1 MGAVGILCTLNI
13 EDRVHCIGRRV
24 FSCRVS
30 KHKAGLG
37 KRCISCYGVLKADS
51 DNRVLTCNNGAAR
64 RNIFNSYR
72 AVRLRNTVHKGRI
85 REDLTIAGNTVND
98 QLTCS
103 SIRADTDSC
112 IVDDQSLDRRSNV
125 TREGSAGSHG
135 HRAVGSI
142 KLAVNVQSSSLNITI
157 GRRSCSRLTGSSNRS
172 LRNAGGKL
180 SALTNGQSVYIDEC
194 IRLKISTTQSLG
206 NCQNTVIS
214 NSEGGAASTSFLQNC
229 TNLCTAV
236 GRTRGRERTA
246 GGKNNTLNSR
256 LGTAHRRDEVA
267 GTVKCQSC
275 AGNLGGIDV
284 RRSLQ
289 LAVGTGGREASCGHT
304 GNSSL
309 AERIAGNTCQFGG
322 HIAELNF
329 AVCNCIRN
337 GQRTEIQ
344 ETVAAVGLLNFALNV
359 SNYIHRRGNTGQI
372 RKNQFAVVGDG
383 TGIIGRTRIE
393 GRTRCTDLEP
403 KSSRSSFNRTAIFDL
418 ELRTTIRRQFGIDD
432 ELTGACDV
440 DRTVI
445 GIQRLDGVL
454 TAANAQ
460 SGVLQRSERISRIF
474 AGRDRQLSPF
484 ELNITRKGL
493 VSNRQGTA
501 CKGHIAT
508 RQKQLVKRT
517 VNRFIQVRIELGEIK
532 GTALIHCSRT
542 NGIRRIG
549 HLRADIAA
557 VVNGERCGLNQTFVA
572 VNELTGNFDVADRGV
587 GTGLALSTSNSTGIG
602 QISTGLHFKL
612 CAGLQRN
619 STAVGRTGTG
629 HAEGSARGDSCRT
642 GVGNRINGNGTAVHI
657 EDPGRR
663 NFLSTVL
670 NSRFGLERA
679 ENRKGTAI
687 GLVKGR
693 AGTNRHILLHFS
705 NGARGHIHG
714 TVTGR
719 GQRTACELFIRSS
732 LILILVFFC
741 PQRNGL
747 NIKLAV
753 LFNCQLSTGTGRR
766 AAVDREGPHV
776 DSGAA
781 LNRQNR
787 PNITGLCTGSIGR
800 LRINIRL
807 GFVIDGTK
815 TGGHID
821 RTAGNIDCTDKTFQ
835 RAVQI
840 DRACTVNLQCVT
852 AVGRRNGIKTCRL
865 SSTRFADRKG
875 GVGSRIKRQRGV
887 TLQVGKTAH
896 VFITVTESRSAAAN
910 GRLTLAGLVA
920 CVGQIARCLQL
931 QSRTARAGTP

>member
-1 MGAVGILCTLNI
+1 MRHQLHSADFREDFGTQTDREGVGILAELPSLAVTVGGHVVGSRKVTDVSGHTENVSKGLAGVDGEAHEVGVGARLNRGVLVVRVGRTDRQSGAQNSVAGELVVNTENTGVDVAFVARAVKERLGFEHTAVGGSPDVHTGSTLGEERNTISNRFTHLVHSVHRHRLNTGRGAERGNIGSDLVQANRIDNSITVCIGRHNTGRARACVQPLIERSRLGVVIEVGTFVKHTPGRINTGHVTEFALERLQISRLNGHRRTGHLFIEKQITFKVQITVKLRVCTKLDRVAVNNVGQVNLSTLLNGHSAAEHFFIAVGCINCRCINDEQRTSFDLNTRSGVRSGPSFISRSELTGSRDMGAVGILCTLNI
-13 EDRVHCIGRRV
+13 EDRVHGIGRRV
-24 FSCRVS
+24 FSCRVT

-37 KRCISCYGVLKADS
+37 KRCISCCGVLKADS

-64 RNIFNSYR
+64 RNRSNSYR
-72 AVRLRNTVHKGRI
+72 AVRLRNTVHEGRI

-125 TREGSAGSHG
+125 TRELCGGSHG

-432 ELTGACDV
+432 ELTGASV
-440 DRTVI
+440 
-445 GIQRLDGVL
+445 
-454 TAANAQ
+454 AMY
-460 SGVLQRSERISRIF
+460 
-474 AGRDRQLSPF
+474 PF
-484 ELNITRKGL
+484 L
-493 VSNRQGTA
+493 
-501 CKGHIAT
+501 C
-508 RQKQLVKRT
+508 
-517 VNRFIQVRIELGEIK
+517 
-532 GTALIHCSRT
+532 IH
-542 NGIRRIG
+542 
-549 HLRADIAA
+549 
-557 VVNGERCGLNQTFVA
+557 
-572 VNELTGNFDVADRGV
+572 
-587 GTGLALSTSNSTGIG
+587 
-602 QISTGLHFKL
+602 
-612 CAGLQRN
+612 
-619 STAVGRTGTG
+619 
-629 HAEGSARGDSCRT
+629 
-642 GVGNRINGNGTAVHI
+642 
-657 EDPGRR
+657 
-663 NFLSTVL
+663 
-670 NSRFGLERA
+670 
-679 ENRKGTAI
+679 
-687 GLVKGR
+687 
-693 AGTNRHILLHFS
+693 
-705 NGARGHIHG
+705 
-714 TVTGR
+714 
-719 GQRTACELFIRSS
+719 
-732 LILILVFFC
+732 FF
-741 PQRNGL
+741 Q
-747 NIKLAV
+747 
-753 LFNCQLSTGTGRR
+753 
-766 AAVDREGPHV
+766 H
-776 DSGAA
+776 
-781 LNRQNR
+781 
-787 PNITGLCTGSIGR
+787 
-800 LRINIRL
+800 
-807 GFVIDGTK
+807 
-815 TGGHID
+815 
-821 RTAGNIDCTDKTFQ
+821 
-835 RAVQI
+835 
-840 DRACTVNLQCVT
+840 
-852 AVGRRNGIKTCRL
+852 
-865 SSTRFADRKG
+865 
-875 GVGSRIKRQRGV
+875 
-887 TLQVGKTAH
+887 
-896 VFITVTESRSAAAN
+896 
-910 GRLTLAGLVA
+910 
-920 CVGQIARCLQL
+920 
-931 QSRTARAGTP
+931 